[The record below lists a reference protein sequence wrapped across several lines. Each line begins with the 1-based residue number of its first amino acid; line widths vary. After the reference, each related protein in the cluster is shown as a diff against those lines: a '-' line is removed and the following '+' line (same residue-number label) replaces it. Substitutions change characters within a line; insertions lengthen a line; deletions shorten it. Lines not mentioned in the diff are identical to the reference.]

1 MHITILTIGSRG
13 DVQPYVALGL
23 GLQAAGHKVC
33 LATHAIFENF
43 VRSQGLDFAPLAG
56 NLKELFATE
65 EGQVIFSESGR
76 NTIRFTRNFIGNFI
90 GPIMEDLLADSWRAC
105 QGAEAII
112 SMPLA
117 IAGYH
122 IAEKLG
128 VPFYSA
134 WTNPATQT
142 RAFPIP
148 WAPTGLR
155 LGGTYNWL
163 TYILFQ
169 QLVWQSIRS
178 SVNQW
183 RQKTLNLPPMPLT
196 VPSWFYK
203 SPTFYCYSPA
213 VLPKPPDWP
222 DWVYV
227 TGYWFLDRP
236 PDWQPSAD
244 LVDFLA
250 AGSPP
255 VYVTF
260 GSIIDRNP
268 EALAKLVLEAI
279 ALTGV
284 RAILDTGWGG
294 LSNPELSEQ
303 VLCVTSDSAPHDWLL
318 PQMAA
323 MVHHGGSGT
332 TFAGLRAGLP
342 SIIVPSFGETFF
354 WGQRVADLGVGPP
367 PIPKKQLTVERLADA
382 IHTATSD
389 KTMQA
394 RVAALSQQIRSED
407 GVARA
412 VEGFQNSIA
421 KNFSST
427 ICSDAIN

>member
-1 MHITILTIGSRG
+1 MRITILTIGSRG

-33 LATHAIFENF
+33 FATHAIFEDF
-43 VRSQGLDFAPLAG
+43 VRSRGLDFAPLAG
-56 NLKELFATE
+56 NLKEFFAQE
-65 EGQVIFSESGR
+65 EGHAIFSESGY
-76 NTIRFTRNFIGNFI
+76 NTIRFVRQFIGNFI
-90 GPIMEDLLADSWRAC
+90 RPIMKDLLADSWRAC

-112 SMPLA
+112 STPLA
-117 IAGYH
+117 IGGYH

-128 VPFYSA
+128 VPFYNT
-134 WTNPATQT
+134 WTTPATQT
-142 RAFPIP
+142 RAFPIAL
-148 WAPTGLR
+148 APPTELR

-169 QLVWQSIRS
+169 QLYWQSLRS
-178 SVNQW
+178 SVNEW
-183 RQKTLNLPPMPLT
+183 RHKTLNLPPMPFR
-196 VPSWFYK
+196 VPSKLPF
-203 SPTFYCYSPA
+203 FYCYSPA

-236 PDWQPSAD
+236 PDWQPPAD

-250 AGSPP
+250 AGPPP
-255 VYVTF
+255 VYITF

-268 EALAKLVLEAI
+268 EALTKLVLEAL
-279 ALTGV
+279 ALTGQ

-294 LSNPELSEQ
+294 LSNAELPDQ
-303 VLCVTSDSAPHDWLL
+303 VFQVKSDSAPHDWLL

-323 MVHHGGSGT
+323 VVHHGGTGT

-354 WGQRVADLGVGPP
+354 WGQRVADLGVGPL
-367 PIPKKQLTVERLADA
+367 PIPKKHLTAKRLAAA
-382 IHTATSD
+382 IHTAITD
-389 KTMQA
+389 KAMQA
-394 RVAALSQQIRSED
+394 RAAALGQRIQSED

-412 VEGFQNSIA
+412 VEAFHNCVA
-421 KNFSST
+421 KNHKST
-427 ICSDAIN
+427 SNCEIC